1 MLLPKP
7 LWFQGEWTD
16 GAQDFW
22 DDFISDGSLD
32 VDSGKVQEVVRSLK
46 YMISVIFIFRQ
57 HWFHLYQKGSKAR
70 RRGFFRFADL
80 EFP

>member
-1 MLLPKP
+1 MCLATSEDDVTAKP

-32 VDSGKVQEVVRSLK
+32 IDSGKVQEGCAIAK
-46 YMISVIFIFRQ
+46 YMISVIFIFPTALVP
-57 HWFHLYQKGSKAR
+57 FVSK
-70 RRGFFRFADL
+70 RF
-80 EFP
+80 